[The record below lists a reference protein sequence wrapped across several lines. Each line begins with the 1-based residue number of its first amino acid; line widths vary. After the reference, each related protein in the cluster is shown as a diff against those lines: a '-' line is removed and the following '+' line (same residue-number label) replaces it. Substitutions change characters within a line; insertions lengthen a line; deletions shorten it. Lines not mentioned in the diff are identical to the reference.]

1 MLIKKIIDAN
11 LPLDTRMLVCMI
23 CNSYDNFKHDMEEPL
38 FKDHTATELTDKLLK
53 LDLLSEQNQ
62 PLRNIITKELDD
74 NEDLNEDIQGL
85 LFSMI
90 AKMKKRK
97 VVMLGEHVYPREE
110 ATDFLI
116 HFHSSGTGAK
126 HYSLRIRKRSTVDQ
140 VIEQLQA
147 KRTVG

>member
-1 MLIKKIIDAN
+1 
-11 LPLDTRMLVCMI
+11 
-23 CNSYDNFKHDMEEPL
+23 MEEPL